1 MQIGLLFQQFSTT
14 IYQDIKERLN
24 MKSSVEN
31 VMSYKDINVPEEKL
45 TIEIPSWDA
54 VAQPLV
60 DHARRQYEEM
70 INEPVDELTNE
81 MVDALALP
89 GVKTI
94 QQLKHRV
101 WKYTNVTKHSYN
113 STMKSYHS
121 S

>member
-1 MQIGLLFQQFSTT
+1 
-14 IYQDIKERLN
+14 

-94 QQLKHRV
+94 QQLKQSGMEVYQRNQ
-101 WKYTNVTKHSYN
+101 TQLQFYN
-113 STMKSYHS
+113 EEKK
-121 S
+121 